1 VYLRSRRAHG
11 EGFRRWGGRRGRW
24 EGEVSYG
31 VLFCLTYREERDEC
45 ATYMVKQSYMKLSAA
60 GPTTVLTSSGI
71 GGAWL
76 REPSL

>member
-1 VYLRSRRAHG
+1 MSEKQKGARRRVSAVGRSAGSLQLMLVGHQG
-11 EGFRRWGGRRGRW
+11 QEEGMK
-24 EGEVSYG
+24 EGS
-31 VLFCLTYREERDEC
+31 
-45 ATYMVKQSYMKLSAA
+45 YMVKQSYMKLSAA